1 MSFFDSPI
9 VQEEIENISKLGSV
23 ISENVLI
30 FPTLSLREKSER
42 VETLQEMLDK
52 INLFYAR
59 LSLSEDKEAQELK
72 QKIQDCSGLF
82 GEDTIQDAFNSIQYL
97 IDEMRKEIDRQ

>member
-9 VQEEIENISKLGSV
+9 VQEEIKNISKLGSV

-30 FPTLSLREKSER
+30 FPTLSLQEKSER
-42 VETLQEMLDK
+42 VETLQEMLNK

-59 LSLSEDKEAQELK
+59 LSLSEDKKAQEMK
-72 QKIQDCSGLF
+72 QRLQDCSGFL
-82 GEDTIQDAFNSIQYL
+82 GEDTIKDAFNSVQYL
-97 IDEMRKEIDRQ
+97 INEMRKEIDRQ

>member
-23 ISENVLI
+23 ISQNVLI
-30 FPTLSLREKSER
+30 FPTLSLHEMSER

-59 LSLSEDKEAQELK
+59 LSLSEDKEAQEMK
-72 QKIQDCSGLF
+72 QRIQDCSGLI
-82 GEDTIQDAFNSIQYL
+82 GENTIQDAFNSVQYL
-97 IDEMRKEIDRQ
+97 IDEIRKEIDRQ

>member
-30 FPTLSLREKSER
+30 FPTLSTREKSER
-42 VETLQEMLDK
+42 VDTLQNMLDK
-52 INLFYAR
+52 INVFYAR
-59 LSLSEDKEAQELK
+59 LSLSEDKEALEMK
-72 QKIQDCSGLF
+72 QRIQDCSGFF

>member
-9 VQEEIENISKLGSV
+9 VQEEIKNISKLGSV

-30 FPTLSLREKSER
+30 FPTLSLQEKSER
-42 VETLQEMLDK
+42 VDTLQDMLDK
-52 INLFYAR
+52 INLFYTR
-59 LSLSEDKEAQELK
+59 LSLSEDKEALEMK
-72 QKIQDCSGLF
+72 QRIQDCSGLF
-82 GEDTIQDAFNSIQYL
+82 GEDTIQDAFNSVQYL